1 MEKFAFLEG
10 SLVLNVF
17 FLLLAVLGMTLA
29 GSMCLYCLCCPH
41 MCTNP
46 ALALKVR
53 KTIAGKESYMC
64 RQGSA
69 YTYPHNGP
77 LVLP

>member
-1 MEKFAFLEG
+1 MF
-10 SLVLNVF
+10 VLP
-17 FLLLAVLGMTLA
+17 LL
-29 GSMCLYCLCCPH
+29 SPH
-41 MCTNP
+41 VNNP

-53 KTIAGKESYMC
+53 KAIAGKESYIC
-64 RQGSA
+64 RQGSI